1 VWSRGRR
8 YPTAR
13 LSGAST
19 SQIAYATG
27 GLRVEYPVALLGSP
41 HSYPGLTDGE
51 GFSVTVAW
59 TALSPRGDSQR
70 SSRQV
75 VTVMPAALT
84 SNTRAPTV
92 MVAEKAAEVIT
103 GRARY

>member
-1 VWSRGRR
+1 VVQRPPLPYRPFVRR
-8 YPTAR
+8 EHLPDCVRDRRPAR
-13 LSGAST
+13 
-19 SQIAYATG
+19 
-27 GLRVEYPVALLGSP
+27 RVPSSAVGFAAFI
-41 HSYPGLTDGE
+41 PGLPDGE

-70 SSRQV
+70 SARQV